1 MGIYLCGLDMP
12 DRGTLRVSS
21 CASLA
26 VQTTPPSVYIT
37 RQAHAHACCE
47 QRLSRPLTR
56 YIDPI
61 SVLRLTEP
69 HDRPQRSD
77 TASTVAVG
85 STPSRTHLDL
95 HSDTRSASQAPV
107 SPHHTPPHSPLQ
119 HKHHSLPLNKT
130 PRLDTYTCIRVLSIV
145 APSSGDLAAPK
156 LTPC

>member
-1 MGIYLCGLDMP
+1 MT
-12 DRGTLRVSS
+12 DRATLRVSS

-26 VQTTPPSVYIT
+26 MQTTPPPVYIT
-37 RQAHAHACCE
+37 RQAHTHAHACCE

-69 HDRPQRSD
+69 HNRPQRSD

-95 HSDTRSASQAPV
+95 HSDTRSASQVPV
-107 SPHHTPPHSPLQ
+107 SPHHTPPHTPLQ
-119 HKHHSLPLNKT
+119 HKHHNLHLNKT
-130 PRLDTYTCIRVLSIV
+130 SRLDTYTCTRVPSIV

-156 LTPC
+156 LTLC